1 MCPKSYIAQERKNAK
16 KRVSKLSKPYH
27 HILALLIC
35 KKGGGEIKTIAFNNF
50 QSHTRNVLN
59 VIIGVGFSSYYT
71 GSLFINADISLKS
84 AVVIC
89 MRKWV
94 LE

>member
-1 MCPKSYIAQERKNAK
+1 MLKKKSFETLKTIPPHLSTSNMQ
-16 KRVSKLSKPYH
+16 KRR
-27 HILALLIC
+27 
-35 KKGGGEIKTIAFNNF
+35 GEIKTIAFNNF